1 MDNIVFA
8 EQADAVYMTESE
20 TQQTEEAEEEE
31 RKTVDYTEIESE
43 SSIEINT
50 ENYTE
55 IISEI
60 ETESLLTTASTT
72 EIETQEESD
81 TEKTV
86 IEESGTNDSEICDTE
101 PIAESEI
108 QTTTE
113 IETETMSE
121 IKEKDKR
128 RTTKATGKDIT
139 RIEWL
144 NALTN
149 TFEMTVEENNYP
161 DNYFSDISPDSSYYH
176 NVMLAAEFGLID
188 VEAGEAFCP
197 DADATREFAVHTLNL
212 CLQYAPLSE
221 NYTFAESE
229 TVLYPEDIQVAVELE
244 WFELDTDNR
253 FYPEQT
259 LKESE
264 KDFLIELAQEEVLS
278 QKVDSNYHNSFH
290 FKEGVIVLPEGV
302 NAALTNDDEITL
314 TDCDIEIKEGDI
326 FGLVVSG
333 FPFAKKAQNI
343 DIEGNKQI
351 ISVSEVS
358 QEEAFQEIDVQGSSD
373 ISLTSIQMADEENIR
388 LFYIVGGTRERNWTD
403 GQKYEKL
410 VGISESEITAVEIVK
425 TYELSP
431 KQRAQFEIADG
442 VNAQITCTIENIDVD
457 WKDSFT
463 ECMVLLN
470 SDVRFHFN
478 LSIDVFQALGVK
490 PSIEVARVPVLLF
503 GYASISASLDLSGSV
518 TLDMVEYT
526 SLGIKYMKHNRFG
539 DRFRFV
545 KEFRKKSFTIQA
557 KTKLTITLTLMFGFD
572 LGFMNG
578 NLNGDWGATVTVD
591 TKTFNDGEVPNTCMH
606 VESWMF
612 VNTGGYVKV
621 KHLLQ
626 KDELWD
632 YRNEIYTKLNSP
644 VKVSFHYE
652 DGQAVDR
659 CTRDKTGTR
668 YKYYSPADSRYGYN
682 GGSGGIGSNGEPY
695 TIFEYSLDEYE
706 NATITSYNGNVS
718 ALSIPQVLDGYTVI
732 GIERGVFKDNNLL
745 SVVVI
750 PDHVEEIGDEAFMD
764 CKNLSIVK
772 LPKSLKKMGKGVF
785 NNCDAITEIE
795 IPKSLKDNNHY
806 DSGYRYGGPFK
817 DCDGLKKVVF
827 EQGTTKIARY
837 LLDGCT
843 GIEEIEIPDTVTII
857 EHMSFYNC
865 ANLSKVTIPD
875 SVKTIESSAFEN
887 CPKLNRIEIP
897 DSVEEIENDAFSD
910 CLKLSDVKLSKNLKK
925 MGAGVFN
932 NCDAITEI
940 EIPKSL
946 KDNDNYDSGY
956 GYGGPFKDCDGLKK
970 VVFEQGTTKIA
981 RYLLDGCTGI
991 EEIEIPDTVTIIE
1004 HMSFYNCANLSKVT
1018 IPDSVKTIESS
1029 AFENCPKL
1037 NRIEIPDSVEEIE
1050 NDAFSDCL
1058 KLSDVKL
1065 SKNLKKMGAGVF
1077 NNCDAITEIE
1087 IPKSLKDND
1096 NYDSGYGYGGPFKD
1110 CDGLKKV
1117 VFEQGTTKIARYLL
1131 DGCTGIEEIEI
1142 PDTVTI
1148 IEHMSFYKCA
1158 NLSKVTIPASV
1169 KTIESS
1175 AFENCPKL
1183 QKIEIPDSV
1192 TILENSIFEGC
1203 SNLKEVIL
1211 PKEIVNI
1218 PDCTFKDCV
1227 RLEKINFPVSL
1238 ESIKEYAFYQTN
1250 LKEVSF
1256 PDKLKS
1262 LEDYVF
1268 YNCDSLTVVT
1278 MNSGLIEIGDYVFYD
1293 CDSLTEMAI
1302 PDSVTSFGKSA
1313 FSECELLSDVTL
1325 GTGITVIP
1333 TNAFHL
1339 CPSLE
1344 KMILPYR
1351 TAEIKA
1357 NAFTN
1362 CTKLTE
1368 ITIPRSVTTIADSV
1382 FSYPGKL
1389 TIYGIS
1395 GTYAETYANQ
1405 IGAAFVNREV
1415 SAADVT
1421 LNTTELTMLNGAK
1434 YAMILSVI
1442 PMDFTDEV
1450 TWQSSNPDIVVIDKD
1465 GMLTAKAVG
1474 TANVR
1479 VAVGEKTA
1487 VCAVTVVQPVTRISL
1502 NKSSLA
1508 LEAFEEYALT
1518 ATVYPSD
1525 AADKSIEWTS
1535 SDDSV
1540 AMISQTGLVTPVSK
1554 GTAVITAKAKDGS
1567 GKYGSCE
1574 ITVMSDGQLC
1584 TKYID
1589 LESEHNY
1596 ANNMNK
1602 VWKYQYSGAK
1612 TLDVTFDEQTA
1623 IDEYGDFIY
1632 LYDGEDNELQKATGT
1647 SLAGQTIHVTG
1658 DTVKIKLVSDKAVTA
1673 WGFRVSKLVVDGK
1686 EMNPDDE
1693 TPVEKPVNIFTVTYD
1708 MQGHGGQIPPAEV
1721 KSGEKLIK
1729 PSDPAAEDYIFK
1741 GWYKEKACFNK
1752 WDFEN
1757 DTVTAHMTL
1766 YAHWIEENP
1775 TEEPSTEQ
1783 PSEEPTT
1790 EAPSEDSTDTED
1802 QGDGLWISGISKT
1815 GYTYTGE
1822 AIKPAISVY
1831 DKTTLLT
1838 EKTDYSITYKNNTKA
1853 GTATV
1858 IVTGRGNYS
1867 GKETVSFDILPADI
1881 GSQEVHAMDFYVK
1894 IGKKAQKPVPEL
1906 YYMGAKLKNN
1916 KDFTI
1921 SYSNATNIYLQPGE
1935 YNATISGKGNYTG
1948 TRTIKLTAVEK
1959 LVKPKPVSITKATI
1973 NGLQKT
1979 FIYTGKAC
1987 KQACILTI
1995 NTSEGQ
2001 KNLTE
2006 GVDYIVKYINNTKA
2020 GTASVTYYGKN
2031 GYTGKVKKT
2040 YKILPY
2046 NILED
2051 SNAKIKYDNH
2061 FECVYA
2067 KGGSK
2072 PKPVVTFDGKALKEG
2087 TDYTLSYKNNKAVS
2101 GSQTPCVVV
2110 NGKGCFK
2117 GKIPIYFTI
2126 TAQDLSQM
2134 MLVSGDKLY
2143 KPKADIYRITPKLM
2157 DLDSKLLSAG
2167 KDFDKKSITYVY
2179 ENDVLLENGM
2189 SKSAGSAVESTD
2201 IIPSDTQI
2209 RITLDCGTGSNYK
2222 GRFSG
2227 IYRIVKA
2234 DIKSAKVTIP
2244 KQIYTGKEIVL
2255 DKSQITVKYSGVI
2268 LKPDEFEIV
2277 RYDNNIKKGKASVTL
2292 RGTGNYGGIKTVKFD
2307 IGTKGL
2313 LWWWKK

>member
-1 MDNIVFA
+1 MRKKLTGILISIILSFTSMDNIVFA

-113 IETETMSE
+113 IETETMIE

-176 NVMLAAEFGLID
+176 NVMLAAEFGLIN

-264 KDFLIELAQEEVLS
+264 KDFLIDLAQEEVLS

-745 SVVVI
+745 NVVVI

-795 IPKSLKDNNHY
+795 IPKNLKDMNRY
-806 DSGYRYGGPFK
+806 DFSYGGSFTN
-817 DCDGLKKVVF
+817 CDGLKKVVF
-827 EQGTTKIARY
+827 EQGTTEIANY
-837 LLDGCT
+837 LFSGCP

-857 EHMSFYNC
+857 ERMSFYNC
-865 ANLSKVTIPD
+865 ANLSKVTIPA
-875 SVKTIESSAFEN
+875 SVKTIEGSAFAN
-887 CPKLNRIEIP
+887 CPKLDRIEIP
-897 DSVEEIENDAFSD
+897 DSVEEIENEVFRD

-932 NCDAITEI
+932 NCNTITEI

-946 KDNDNYDSGY
+946 KDTNRYDFS
-956 GYGGPFKDCDGLKK
+956 YGGPFTNCDGLKK
-970 VVFEQGTTKIA
+970 VIFEQGTTEIA
-981 RYLLDGCTGI
+981 NYLFSGCSGI

-1004 HMSFYNCANLSKVT
+1004 HMSFYN
-1018 IPDSVKTIESS
+1018 
-1029 AFENCPKL
+1029 
-1037 NRIEIPDSVEEIE
+1037 
-1050 NDAFSDCL
+1050 
-1058 KLSDVKL
+1058 
-1065 SKNLKKMGAGVF
+1065 
-1077 NNCDAITEIE
+1077 
-1087 IPKSLKDND
+1087 
-1096 NYDSGYGYGGPFKD
+1096 
-1110 CDGLKKV
+1110 
-1117 VFEQGTTKIARYLL
+1117 
-1131 DGCTGIEEIEI
+1131 
-1142 PDTVTI
+1142 
-1148 IEHMSFYKCA
+1148 CA

-1203 SNLKEVIL
+1203 SNLKEAIL

-1227 RLEKINFPVSL
+1227 RLEKVNFPVSL

-1268 YNCDSLTVVT
+1268 YNCDSLTVVK

-1368 ITIPRSVTTIADSV
+1368 ITIPRSVTTIAGSV

-1405 IGAAFVNREV
+1405 IGAAFVNKEV

-1474 TANVR
+1474 TTNVR

-1612 TLDVTFDEQTA
+1612 TLDVIFDEQTA

-1647 SLAGQTIHVTG
+1647 SLAGQTIHITG

-1673 WGFRVSKLVVDGK
+1673 WGFRVSKLAVDGK
-1686 EMNPDDE
+1686 EINPDDE
-1693 TPVEKPVNIFTVTYD
+1693 TPVEKPVNILTVTYD
-1708 MQGHGGQIPPAEV
+1708 MQEHGEQIPPAEV

-1783 PSEEPTT
+1783 HSEEPST
-1790 EAPSEDSTDTED
+1790 EAPSENSTDTED

-1906 YYMGAKLKNN
+1906 CYMGAKLKNN

-2006 GVDYIVKYINNTKA
+2006 GVDYIAKYINNTKA

-2157 DLDSKLLSAG
+2157 DLDGKLLSAG

-2234 DIKSAKVTIP
+2234 DIKTAKVTIP

-2255 DKSQITVKYSGVI
+2255 DKSQITVKSSGVI

-2313 LWWWKK
+2313 LWWWKR

>member
-1 MDNIVFA
+1 MRKKLTGILLSIILSFTSMDNIVFA

-806 DSGYRYGGPFK
+806 DSGYR
-817 DCDGLKKVVF
+817 
-827 EQGTTKIARY
+827 
-837 LLDGCT
+837 
-843 GIEEIEIPDTVTII
+843 
-857 EHMSFYNC
+857 
-865 ANLSKVTIPD
+865 
-875 SVKTIESSAFEN
+875 
-887 CPKLNRIEIP
+887 
-897 DSVEEIENDAFSD
+897 
-910 CLKLSDVKLSKNLKK
+910 
-925 MGAGVFN
+925 
-932 NCDAITEI
+932 
-940 EIPKSL
+940 
-946 KDNDNYDSGY
+946 
-956 GYGGPFKDCDGLKK
+956 
-970 VVFEQGTTKIA
+970 
-981 RYLLDGCTGI
+981 
-991 EEIEIPDTVTIIE
+991 
-1004 HMSFYNCANLSKVT
+1004 
-1018 IPDSVKTIESS
+1018 
-1029 AFENCPKL
+1029 
-1037 NRIEIPDSVEEIE
+1037 
-1050 NDAFSDCL
+1050 
-1058 KLSDVKL
+1058 
-1065 SKNLKKMGAGVF
+1065 
-1077 NNCDAITEIE
+1077 
-1087 IPKSLKDND
+1087 
-1096 NYDSGYGYGGPFKD
+1096 YGGPFKD